1 MFVNTPYMDDMS
13 NTSSWISDAFSS
25 PFGSLVFMTS
35 FLFTL
40 ASLRGASCSIWG
52 RVAFTS

>member
-13 NTSSWISDAFSS
+13 NTSSWISAAFSS

-40 ASLRGASCSIWG
+40 ASFEGG
-52 RVAFTS
+52 RAVRFGGG